1 MDGNYIK
8 ELGKD
13 AFASAGLINLQ
24 KISMKN
30 CQIQRIH
37 EDAFSKLNILTEVN
51 LGKIKIAGFL
61 EIKLR
66 NFSDTNLRIF
76 SFNVCIN
83 CLCLPI
89 IV

>member
-30 CQIQRIH
+30 CQIQKIH
-37 EDAFSKLNILTEVN
+37 EDAFSKLNILMEVN
-51 LGKIKIAGFL
+51 LGRRSPRSEWDKFI
-61 EIKLR
+61 
-66 NFSDTNLRIF
+66 
-76 SFNVCIN
+76 
-83 CLCLPI
+83 PI
-89 IV
+89 PVPF